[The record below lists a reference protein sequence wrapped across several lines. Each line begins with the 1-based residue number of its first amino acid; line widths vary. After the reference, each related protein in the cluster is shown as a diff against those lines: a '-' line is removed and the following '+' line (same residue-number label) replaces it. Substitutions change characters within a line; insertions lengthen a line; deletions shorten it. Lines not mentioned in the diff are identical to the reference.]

1 MIEAAL
7 ACASECGA
15 RPCRRERPHF
25 HATGRSFDRRQADQ
39 STSATP
45 TSFQSG
51 TTEENIDAALALAVN
66 NRPEMHL
73 ADDVLPEDVVR
84 AVAVEVT
91 GTHELPGRYDWGEDV
106 DASALALAVQH
117 RPIVHLAVAVLPEHV
132 SGSDPGVVD
141 GRSKGGIA
149 EAGSALVPPAAVHP
163 ALVWM
168 PIVTLPPSTMTG
180 LPELAIWVSASYR
193 SVPEGRAT
201 SVLAE
206 RSAMGLL
213 CLVLRCAGEDR
224 RSSVPAHPR
233 RSR

>member
-15 RPCRRERPHF
+15 RAWLSARAPSFPCHGPKFRPSP
-25 HATGRSFDRRQADQ
+25 GRSIDACDAHELPIRYDR
-39 STSATP
+39 
-45 TSFQSG
+45 
-51 TTEENIDAALALAVN
+51 ENIDAALALAVN

-149 EAGSALVPPAAVHP
+149 EAGSALVPPVAVHP

-180 LPELAIWVSASYR
+180 LPELAICIGVIPKR
-193 SVPEGRAT
+193 
-201 SVLAE
+201 
-206 RSAMGLL
+206 
-213 CLVLRCAGEDR
+213 
-224 RSSVPAHPR
+224 PR
-233 RSR
+233 RSGHQCSG

>member
-15 RPCRRERPHF
+15 RAWLPARAPSFPCHGPKFRPSP
-25 HATGRSFDRRQADQ
+25 GRSIDACDAHEPPIRYDR
-39 STSATP
+39 S
-45 TSFQSG
+45 
-51 TTEENIDAALALAVN
+51 ENIDAALALAVN

-149 EAGSALVPPAAVHP
+149 EAGSGVGPARC
-163 ALVWM
+163 
-168 PIVTLPPSTMTG
+168 
-180 LPELAIWVSASYR
+180 SAS
-193 SVPEGRAT
+193 G
-201 SVLAE
+201 
-206 RSAMGLL
+206 
-213 CLVLRCAGEDR
+213 AGVDADR
-224 RSSVPAHPR
+224 NVAALNDDRTAGIGDLGIGVIPKRPR
-233 RSR
+233 RSGHQCSG